1 MRALLTSIF
10 SLAELKCLFYQNKKK
25 TEQCCAQQSG
35 GTEEPSAV
43 ATAVPIRSWLH
54 KQVPACDSVKERAD
68 FGSRRR

>member
-1 MRALLTSIF
+1 MKALLTSIF
-10 SLAELKCLFYQNKKK
+10 SLAELKCPFYQNKKK

-35 GTEEPSAV
+35 GIEEPSAV

-54 KQVPACDSVKERAD
+54 RQACDSVKERAD